1 MSGAEGSSRQHFS
14 GRVYTAGEPC
24 GGQRTCVR
32 QNRVVLAVVATVKL
46 LRRRQSRQPA
56 RCRRISLE
64 RGRPERTRLPGEHG
78 ISRPTTA
85 QGRPSDWL
93 HLYAAVRFFCV
104 CFRAAD
110 RGCQPA
116 PGLPCALLIERVE
129 RVSKARAKSAARM
142 RRCVCK
148 LRCGLEDGDDAPCSV
163 IASAA
168 KQSRV
173 FPRRDSGLLRCAR
186 NDDVERRRALIHHR
200 HPEVLALRRKRAA
213 GQASKGD
220 GPAASRPFILRG
232 SACDACA
239 SQAAHLRSYGW
250 RVVKRG

>member
-186 NDDVERRRALIHHR
+186 NDDCGENFTRPLRSRAT
-200 HPEVLALRRKRAA
+200 PDMRKRPWGA
-213 GQASKGD
+213 GAFR
-220 GPAASRPFILRG
+220 SRLGVGVVYI
-232 SACDACA
+232 ST
-239 SQAAHLRSYGW
+239 W
-250 RVVKRG
+250 RLWGAGKEPREFEKLVKTP